1 MFVAADRKLV
11 YIGEDESLVALD
23 THTAASE
30 NIIHSGHMVSN
41 NARDKDQIT
50 LQIFFTRRICL
61 CLEFLS
67 IFPVFD
73 DSFLNNSSMNLIYLY
88 LISCMTALQ

>member
-30 NIIHSGHMVSN
+30 HIIHSGHMVSN
-41 NARDKDQIT
+41 NARDKDQIRFRSSS
-50 LQIFFTRRICL
+50 QG
-61 CLEFLS
+61 EF
-67 IFPVFD
+67 V
-73 DSFLNNSSMNLIYLY
+73 
-88 LISCMTALQ
+88 CV